1 MVPMSIPLYLSA
13 DLRRMEESAA
23 GATPPLME
31 RAGAAAAALAAQI
44 AGAHAKDI
52 LVLAGPGDNGGDARI
67 VASLLQARF
76 FRVTLATRPEE
87 IPEDRRW
94 ALVVDGLFGIGLSR
108 PIAGDYARM
117 VEHANRQRCP
127 VLALDVPSG
136 LDADTGALHGVAV
149 RATHTLTFLAMKP
162 GLLMLAG
169 PDHAGEVTVADLG
182 VGAAAPRPQA
192 WVAGRGLFASVLRPR
207 PRNFHKGM
215 AGTVGILGGAP
226 GMTGAALLAGRAA
239 LKLGAGKVRIGFLAD
254 DAPSFDPIAP
264 ELMLSHADE
273 VLGTDLDALVAGPG
287 IGTSETADALLG
299 AALAS
304 DIPCV
309 VDADGLNLLAQ
320 SERLQGACER
330 RHAETI
336 LTPHPAEAGR
346 LLGIPTAEVQA
357 DRIAAARR
365 IATRFNA
372 HTVLKGN
379 GSVIVAR
386 DGHWFVNASGNPG
399 LSSAGTGDVLAGI
412 LGALL
417 AQRHT
422 GESSAVLGTH
432 LHGCA
437 ADELVRNGVGPV
449 GLTAGE
455 LIDAARGVWNA
466 WLRERPALAD
476 PAESA

>member
-1 MVPMSIPLYLSA
+1 MSVPLYLTA
-13 DLRRMEESAA
+13 DLRRMEESAR

-31 RAGAAAAALAAQI
+31 RAGAAAAALAARI
-44 AGAHAKDI
+44 AGERAKDV

-67 VASLLQARF
+67 VASLLRERF
-76 FRVTLATRPEE
+76 FRVALATRPDE
-87 IPEDRRW
+87 IPAERRW

-149 RATHTLTFLAMKP
+149 RATHTLTFLSMKP
-162 GLLMLAG
+162 GLLMQAG
-169 PDHAGEVTVADLG
+169 PDHAGEITVADLDVATAG
-182 VGAAAPRPQA
+182 VRPQA
-192 WVAGRGLFASVLRPR
+192 WVADRELFASVLRPR

-215 AGTVGILGGAP
+215 AGTAGVLGGAP
-226 GMTGAALLAGRAA
+226 GMTGASLLAGRAA
-239 LKLGAGKVRIGFLAD
+239 LKLGAGKVRVGFLAD
-254 DAPSFDPIAP
+254 DAPSFDAVTP

-287 IGTSETADALLG
+287 LGTSETADALLG
-299 AALAS
+299 ATLAS

-330 RHAETI
+330 RRAETI

-365 IATRFNA
+365 IATRYNA
-372 HTVLKGN
+372 HTVLKGT

-399 LSSAGTGDVLAGI
+399 LSTAGTGDVLAGI

-417 AQRHT
+417 AQRLT

-437 ADELVRNGVGPV
+437 ADELVRDGIGPV

-455 LIDAARGVWNA
+455 LVDSARRVWNR
-466 WLRERPALAD
+466 WLRDRPALAD
-476 PAESA
+476 PSDAA